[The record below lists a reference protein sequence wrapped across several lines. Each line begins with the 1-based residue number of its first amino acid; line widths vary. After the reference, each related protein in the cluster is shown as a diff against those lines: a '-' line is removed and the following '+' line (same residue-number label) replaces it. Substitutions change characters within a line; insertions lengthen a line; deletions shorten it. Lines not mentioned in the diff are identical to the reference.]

1 MSVSH
6 RHFTTLLPALCSGLC
21 RPSCVSAVFRCS
33 PSAHRH
39 FAYLGNWQGLESA
52 SRRSLVPAGWC
63 LQRFWRVCLPTR
75 WHSFGIIR
83 ATNFS
88 STGLVPP
95 RIISPNVSS
104 THMYVAALFLTTFL
118 DGRPSFLYCHPPFCL
133 RLILLITLTNIM
145 EFLLHHFTLDFLP
158 SFLPWLPFLSSSL
171 HLSLLYFLPW
181 Y

>member
-104 THMYVAALFLTTFL
+104 TPPTKNGEGGDSQMPVRTPQ
-118 DGRPSFLYCHPPFCL
+118 RPNIQTIKGNYHHHIIMLLCLY
-133 RLILLITLTNIM
+133 IIII
-145 EFLLHHFTLDFLP
+145 
-158 SFLPWLPFLSSSL
+158 SL
-171 HLSLLYFLPW
+171 
-181 Y
+181 